1 MEVSVVVGAL
11 SLDLQL
17 VHLFG
22 VCTKIADFG
31 VMLGSF
37 IVKTSK
43 IQ

>member
-1 MEVSVVVGAL
+1 MEVSVLVGAL
-11 SLDLQL
+11 SLDLEL
-17 VHLFG
+17 IHLFG
-22 VCTKIADFG
+22 VWTKNIDFG

>member
-1 MEVSVVVGAL
+1 MEMSVLVGAL
-11 SLDLQL
+11 SFDLWL

-22 VCTKIADFG
+22 VWTKIVDFG

-37 IVKTSK
+37 LVKTSK